1 MVNFGPIDTVPEQ
14 FASRN
19 LYKHNPTVTLMRT
32 TVEENHEIG
41 AMLASKWNQA
51 GAKMTVLLPA
61 KGVSMIDAE
70 GQPFDGPEER
80 KELFAAIRQG
90 IDNQYV
96 EVIEMD
102 HNINDAEFAEMAAKK
117 LIALMEKER
126 K

>member
-1 MVNFGPIDTVPEQ
+1 
-14 FASRN
+14 
-19 LYKHNPTVTLMRT
+19 
-32 TVEENHEIG
+32 
-41 AMLASKWNQA
+41 
-51 GAKMTVLLPA
+51 
-61 KGVSMIDAE
+61 MIDAE